1 MRFLYWSL
9 HYLANRFQSIDEREK
24 LWIFEKPDD
33 IQNPILTT
41 TIATPIDIVTT
52 RSPIP
57 TRIPIVVP
65 STKQA
70 STIPTTTPSTTPT
83 TTPTTIPTTT
93 PTTLPT
99 TTPSTTHIEKST
111 KEEISYLNSKS
122 VNEKI
127 TQNISPS
134 SFTILDTR

>member
-70 STIPTTTPSTTPT
+70 STIPTTTP
-83 TTPTTIPTTT
+83 TTT